1 MKSKGTKQVLG
12 NAEVTGTAE
21 RFSDENVLRYAACL
35 AEERLLN
42 HAPQEARIAA
52 VREYAQRRCAL
63 RTARKRKLG
72 VLGLPGLTISFV
84 GPPDNRRHPGECCPS
99 CEGWLSPAAPAGCV
113 CEECEAES
121 EVAAD
126 AAARRSAKHED

>member
-1 MKSKGTKQVLG
+1 MLG

-72 VLGLPGLTISFV
+72 VLGLAGLTISFE
-84 GPPDNRRHPGECCPS
+84 GPPDNQRHPGGCCPS
-99 CEGWLSPAAPAGCV
+99 CEGWTPAEAPVGCV
-113 CEECEAES
+113 CEECEAEA
-121 EVAAD
+121 EATAE
-126 AAARRSAKHED
+126 AAARRSAKHKGEANP

>member
-21 RFSDENVLRYAACL
+21 RFSDGNVLWYAACL

-42 HAPQEARIAA
+42 HVPQEARIAA

-63 RTARKRKLG
+63 RTARQRKLG
-72 VLGLPGLTISFV
+72 VLGLAGLTISFV
-84 GPPDNRRHPGECCPS
+84 GPPDNRRHPGGCCPS
-99 CEGWLSPAAPAGCV
+99 CGGWTPAELPVGCV
-113 CEECEAES
+113 CEECEAEQ
-121 EVAAD
+121 EAARE
-126 AAARRSAKHED
+126 AAARGSAKHED